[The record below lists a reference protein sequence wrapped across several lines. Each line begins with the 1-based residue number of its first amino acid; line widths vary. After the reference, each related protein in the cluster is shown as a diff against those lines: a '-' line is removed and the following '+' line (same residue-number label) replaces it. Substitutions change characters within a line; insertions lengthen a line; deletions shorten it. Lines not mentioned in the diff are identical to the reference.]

1 MLPARLTLT
10 VRISTWLC
18 TFFSALFVM
27 DVPAA
32 FAAEDTET
40 YDPFAYDLRV
50 AIQPFAFQA
59 GVSQSFFGS
68 AVRIEYGLLR
78 MLDVTVDGRLAWF
91 NATQS
96 DGVYSYQARA
106 TLSFHVAQSVSEQ
119 ELYGVVHPAD
129 TAAVG
134 TGTGTGLASDH
145 ALDLP
150 VNEVMRSGSPTPYD
164 PDPSV
169 RGAMRSTHS
178 LRLGAAYAQLLQT
191 ARPDVDARARNRLP
205 MLHVGYAWATY
216 WNLAPSVSGKRELG
230 YRRFYGDLL
239 LTTAKL
245 IDVSPERTKDGTR
258 IPDNSIGLRVG
269 MQGALEGFLRDFAGL
284 GFAYDLELGM
294 YPGKGGL
301 EGYLFVALGV
311 ALDAATR

>member
-1 MLPARLTLT
+1 MLPARIQLLASIT
-10 VRISTWLC
+10 VCLC
-18 TFFSALFVM
+18 ACIALVPGSA
-27 DVPAA
+27 AA
-32 FAAEDTET
+32 DDSEV

-50 AIQPFAFQA
+50 AVQPFAFQA

-68 AVRIEYGLLR
+68 AARIEYGVLR
-78 MLDVTVDGRLAWF
+78 VLDVALDGRLAWF
-91 NATQS
+91 NATERDS
-96 DGVYSYQARA
+96 AYSYQLRG
-106 TLSFHVAQSVSEQ
+106 TLSFHIGQSVSEQ

-129 TAAVG
+129 TAAIGAG
-134 TGTGTGLASDH
+134 TATDH

-150 VNEVMRSGSPTPYD
+150 VSEIMRSGSPTPYD

-169 RGAMRSTHS
+169 RGAMRNTHS
-178 LRLGAAYAQLLQT
+178 LRLGAAYAQLVQR

-216 WNLAPSVSGKRELG
+216 WNLAPKVSGKRELG

-239 LTTAKL
+239 LTL
-245 IDVSPERTKDGTR
+245 PQMIDVSPERTRDGTR
-258 IPDNSIGLRVG
+258 INTNPIGVRVG
-269 MQGALEGFLRDFAGL
+269 MQGALEGFLREFAGF

-294 YPGKGGL
+294 YPGRGGL